1 MSRAWLVTL
10 TGESPEALR
19 DLAISCQYL
28 GNLEAEAGAVGAARD
43 WFDRDLL
50 AAEAALRQ
58 SPLSQDIQD
67 VVAYARQRLAE
78 LAALPTAPAP

>member
-1 MSRAWLVTL
+1 MKL

-19 DLAISCQYL
+19 DLAISCERL
-28 GNLEAEAGAVGAARD
+28 GDLQIDAGELDAARK
-43 WFDRDLL
+43 WFDRELQ

-67 VVAYARQRLAE
+67 VVAYARRRLAE
-78 LAALPTAPAP
+78 LAAPPADPAP